1 MFVDNLIF
9 LITSSEN
16 ILNAMLELLGALF
29 TCISAVPLV
38 LFVID
43 FLVSLPA
50 QN

>member
-16 ILNAMLELLGALF
+16 ILNAMGALF
-29 TCISAVPLV
+29 TYISAVPLG
-38 LFVID
+38 LSLIH